1 MTRILALIA
10 TLACSMALQAQ
21 NFTDIKPSP
30 QQVAW
35 QDLEIGVLIHF
46 GPNSFMDRE
55 WGDGKADP
63 SVFNPTQFDAAQWV
77 SAAKAAGARYLVMVA
92 KHHDGFCLFPSRATK
107 YSVASSPWREGK
119 GDLVREVERAARAQ
133 GLKFGVYLSPWDRH
147 EPVYSDS
154 KAYDKFYS
162 SQVAELA
169 QRYGELAEFW
179 VDGAGSEGHVYD
191 WDRYI
196 STLRDFQSN
205 TLFFSGAGFLKEGH
219 IRWCGNEAGYTEPDN
234 WNVVDVGG
242 VKRWRPQECDTPLR
256 KGGWFWH
263 PNSEQKIKPLDALLD
278 VYHRSVGY
286 GAQLML
292 GLAPDNRGL
301 MPEADVARLREFG
314 DSIRRMY
321 ANNLARKGKL
331 DATRTVLTFPQPMTF
346 DCVVTMEDLHQGQH
360 VHRYE
365 IEALV
370 DGKWKTLAAARTIGH
385 KKIDRFAP
393 ATAAAVRIRVVE
405 SSNTPRIRDFAV
417 YNTTGSMKML
427 Y

>member
-1 MTRILALIA
+1 MTKTVSLFAALVLCA
-10 TLACSMALQAQ
+10 ALNAQ
-21 NFTDIKPSP
+21 NFTGVKPSP

-35 QDLEIGVLIHF
+35 QDLEIGVLIHY

-55 WGDGKADP
+55 WGDGTADP
-63 SVFNPTQFDAAQWV
+63 AVFNPPQLDAAQWV
-77 SAAKAAGARYLVMVA
+77 AAAKAAGARYLVLVA
-92 KHHDGFCLFPSRATK
+92 KHHDGFCLWPSRATK
-107 YSVASSPWREGK
+107 YSVASSPWRGGK

-147 EPVYSDS
+147 EPSYKDS

-162 SQVAELA
+162 SQVAELCE
-169 QRYGELAEFW
+169 RYGELVEFW

-219 IRWCGNEAGYTEPDN
+219 IRWCGNEAGFTEPDN
-234 WNVVDVGG
+234 WNVIDVAG

-263 PNSEQKIKPLDALLD
+263 PNSEQKLKSLDTLLD
-278 VYHRSVGY
+278 TYHRSVGY

-301 MPEADVARLREFG
+301 LPESDVQRLREFG
-314 DSIRRMY
+314 DAIRRMY
-321 ANNLARKGKL
+321 ANDLAAKGTL
-331 DATRTVLTFPQPMTF
+331 RDGRTMLVFAQPVTF
-346 DCVVTMEDLHQGQH
+346 DSVVTGEDLHYGQH

-365 IEALV
+365 VQAQV
-370 DGKWKTLAAARTIGH
+370 GGKWKTLAEARTIGH

-393 ATAAAVRIRVVE
+393 VTATAVRIRVIE
-405 SSNTPRIRDFAV
+405 SSAAPRIREFAV
-417 YNTTGSMKML
+417 YNTNSKTKML

>member
-1 MTRILALIA
+1 MTKTVSLFAALVLCA
-10 TLACSMALQAQ
+10 ALNAQ
-21 NFTDIKPSP
+21 NFTDVKPSP

-35 QDLEIGVLIHF
+35 QDLEIGVLIHY

-55 WGDGKADP
+55 WGDGTADP
-63 SVFNPTQFDAAQWV
+63 AVFNPPQLDAAQWV
-77 SAAKAAGARYLVMVA
+77 AAAKAAGARYLVLVA
-92 KHHDGFCLFPSRATK
+92 KHHDGFCLWPSRATK
-107 YSVASSPWREGK
+107 YSVASSPWRGGK

-147 EPVYSDS
+147 EPSYKDS

-162 SQVAELA
+162 SQVAELCE
-169 QRYGELAEFW
+169 RYGELVEFW
-179 VDGAGSEGHVYD
+179 VDGAGSEGHIYD

-219 IRWCGNEAGYTEPDN
+219 IRWCGNEAGFTEPDN
-234 WNVVDVGG
+234 WNVIDVAG

-263 PNSEQKIKPLDALLD
+263 PNSEQKLKSLDTLLD
-278 VYHRSVGY
+278 IYHRSVGY

-301 MPEADVARLREFG
+301 MPESDVQRLREFG
-314 DSIRRMY
+314 DAIRRMY
-321 ANNLARKGKL
+321 ANNLAAKGTL
-331 DATRTVLTFPQPMTF
+331 RDGRTMVAFAQPVTF
-346 DCVVTMEDLHQGQH
+346 DSVVTGEDLHYGQH

-365 IEALV
+365 VQAQV
-370 DGKWKTLAAARTIGH
+370 SGKWKTLVEARTIGH

-393 ATAAAVRIRVVE
+393 VTATAVRIRVLE
-405 SSNTPRIRDFAV
+405 SSAAPRIREFAV
-417 YNTTGSMKML
+417 YNTNSKTKML

>member
-1 MTRILALIA
+1 MTRIVATIAALAF
-10 TLACSMALQAQ
+10 SMALAAQ
-21 NFTDIKPSP
+21 NFTDVKPSP

-55 WGDGKADP
+55 WGDGTADP
-63 SVFNPTQFDAAQWV
+63 SVFNPTQLDAAQWV
-77 SAAKAAGARYLVMVA
+77 AAAKAAGARYLVLVA
-92 KHHDGFCLFPSRATK
+92 KHHDGFCLFPSRATS
-107 YSVASSPWREGK
+107 YSVASSPWRGGK
-119 GDLVREVERAARAQ
+119 GDLVREVERAARAE

-147 EPVYSDS
+147 EPSYKDS
-154 KAYDKFYS
+154 KAYDKFYA

-169 QRYGELAEFW
+169 QHYGELTEFW

-196 STLRDFQSN
+196 CTLRDFQPN

-219 IRWCGNEAGYTEPDN
+219 IRWCGNEDGFTEPDN
-234 WNVVDVGG
+234 WNVVDVAG

-263 PNSEQKIKPLDALLD
+263 PNSEQKLKPLDALVDL
-278 VYHRSVGY
+278 YHRSVGY

-314 DSIRRMY
+314 DAIRRMY
-321 ANNLARKGKL
+321 SNNLASKG
-331 DATRTVLTFPQPMTF
+331 DMDPRRMSVTFRQLVSF
-346 DCVVTMEDLHQGQH
+346 DSVVTMEDLYYGQH

-365 IEALV
+365 IQALV
-370 DGKWKTLAAARTIGH
+370 NGKWKTLAAARTIGH

-393 ATAAAVRIRVVE
+393 VTASAVRIRVIE
-405 SSNTPRIRDFAV
+405 SSDTPRIRDFAV
-417 YNTTGSMKML
+417 YNTNGGAK
-427 Y
+427 